1 MKTMFTFEP
10 QPFETYSEFDEQR
23 NRSDEEGFG
32 TGLTDLEGEQEARRI
47 SRLPIRRPVI
57 PAKPPRRPPRPPIR
71 PPRPPTMI
79 YPVWP
84 VSVTAGRERS
94 QPGTEYVRWVQHSL
108 NLILGLQLPVD
119 GMMSPE
125 TREAIRDFQRRMGLR
140 ADGIVGPEMQQALV
154 DERRKLAAGGAPSEL
169 ETEFFEFTELPLSE
183 ETELGFGE
191 AGEEE
196 FSFGSL
202 SSYFPS
208 GMKSVLVRSAMRSG
222 TTNVNSLTDLIFF
235 RRHPERN
242 GRGISRS
249 DSDFQRLIKEWL
261 NLRDT
266 LIFIH
271 EESIRPVKAILRGT
285 AAAPARSSP
294 APGTGGG
301 TGVPDI
307 AAVRSVFKVARQIA
321 PKLEAL
327 LAAAE
332 ADGISLGHNSSFRTR
347 EEQIA
352 LRKRYCGP
360 TDFDIFE
367 KPSSQ
372 CTPQVAR
379 PGTSNHE
386 KGLAIDFSYNGIKM
400 GPDNPG
406 FRWLA
411 ANAGRFDFYNL
422 PGEPWHWSVDGK

>member
-1 MKTMFTFEP
+1 MKTIFTFEP
-10 QPFETYSEFDEQR
+10 EPFEGYSEFDEQA
-23 NRSDEEGFG
+23 NRSGEEGFG
-32 TGLTDLEGEQEARRI
+32 TGLTDLEWEQEARRI

-57 PAKPPRRPPRPPIR
+57 SAKPLPKRPSRPPIR
-71 PPRPPTMI
+71 PPRPPRTI

-94 QPGTEYVRWVQHSL
+94 QPGTEYIRWVQHSL

-119 GMMSPE
+119 GVMNPQ

-202 SSYFPS
+202 SSYVPS
-208 GMKSVLVRSAMRSG
+208 GMESVLVRSAMRSG
-222 TTNVNSLTDLIFF
+222 TTNENSLTDLIFF

-242 GRGISRS
+242 GRAISRS
-249 DSDFQRLIKEWL
+249 DSDFQRLIQESL
-261 NLRDT
+261 SIRDT
-266 LIFIH
+266 LV
-271 EESIRPVKAILRGT
+271 RPILRGT
-285 AAAPARSSP
+285 APARRRPSP

-307 AAVRSVFKVARQIA
+307 VTVRSVFKVARQIA

-332 ADGISLGHNSSFRTR
+332 GDGIRLGHNSSFRTR

-352 LRKRYCGP
+352 LRRKYCGP

-386 KGLAIDFSYNGIKM
+386 KGLAIDFSYNGTKM

-411 ANAGRFDFYNL
+411 ANAGCFDFYNL

>member
-1 MKTMFTFEP
+1 MKTIFTFEP
-10 QPFETYSEFDEQR
+10 QPFESYSEFDEQR
-23 NRSDEEGFG
+23 NRSGEEGFG
-32 TGLTDLEGEQEARRI
+32 TGLTDLEWEQEARRI

-57 PAKPPRRPPRPPIR
+57 SAKPPPKRPPRPPIR
-71 PPRPPTMI
+71 PPRPYTAI

-154 DERRKLAAGGAPSEL
+154 DERRKLAAGGAPSEF
-169 ETEFFEFTELPLSE
+169 EAEFFEFTELPLSE

-191 AGEEE
+191 AGE

-202 SSYFPS
+202 SSCFPS
-208 GMKSVLVRSAMRSG
+208 GMESVLVRSAMRSG
-222 TTNVNSLTDLIFF
+222 TTNENSVTDLIFF

-242 GRGISRS
+242 GRAISRS
-249 DSDFQRLIKEWL
+249 ESDFQRLIQERL
-261 NLRDT
+261 SIRDT
-266 LIFIH
+266 LV
-271 EESIRPVKAILRGT
+271 RPILRGT
-285 AAAPARSSP
+285 APAPSRPSS

-301 TGVPDI
+301 TGAPDI
-307 AAVRSVFKVARQIA
+307 VTVRSVFKVARQIA

-332 ADGISLGHNSSFRTR
+332 ADGIRLGHNSSFRTR
-347 EEQIA
+347 EKQIA
-352 LRKRYCGP
+352 LRKKHCGP

-411 ANAGRFDFYNL
+411 ANAERFDFYNL
-422 PGEPWHWSVDGK
+422 PSEPWHWSVDGK